1 MGRRTGW
8 AERSGVAGRTAC
20 AQRSGVAGRTNCAA
34 FCSDRDLRRS
44 AAAAAFDGT
53 FARSGVLGRCG
64 GSAELLVLRA
74 LKQVLVVLR
83 ALRQV
88 PTLCSSASMS
98 SGGQLTERRNF
109 TCSGSAQIGPRGTV
123 SVGAHFLVE
132 LNPAAVPAEDDR
144 VMPLAFPR
152 LDLRVLGAL
161 LTVLRALLTESSLI
175 LPMEASD

>member
-1 MGRRTGW
+1 MERRAGW
-8 AERSGVAGRTAC
+8 AERSGVAGRAAC
-20 AQRSGVAGRTNCAA
+20 AQRSGVAGRTDCAA

-44 AAAAAFDGT
+44 AAAAVLDGT

-64 GSAELLVLRA
+64 GFAEPLELRA

-109 TCSGSAQIGPRGTV
+109 TCSGSAQVGPRGTV
-123 SVGAHFLVE
+123 SCGAHFFVE
-132 LNPAAVPAEDDR
+132 LDPAAVPADDDLF
-144 VMPLAFPR
+144 MPLAFP
-152 LDLRVLGAL
+152 
-161 LTVLRALLTESSLI
+161 
-175 LPMEASD
+175 